1 MLKSL
6 DCVFENKCTTV
17 VGTLSKPL
25 KNVNAFRHNV
35 AILVAYRNRY
45 VIKYS
50 RRLFTYSIVL

>member
-6 DCVFENKCTTV
+6 DCVFENNCTTV
-17 VGTLSKPL
+17 VGKISKPL

-45 VIKYS
+45 VFYKTFYIFYS
-50 RRLFTYSIVL
+50 AVI